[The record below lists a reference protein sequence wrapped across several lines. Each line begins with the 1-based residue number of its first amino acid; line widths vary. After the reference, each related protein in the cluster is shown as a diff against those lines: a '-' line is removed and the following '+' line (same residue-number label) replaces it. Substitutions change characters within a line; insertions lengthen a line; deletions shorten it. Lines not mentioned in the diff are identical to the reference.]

1 MTMVGKRTKF
11 EKYVDNIETIITDY
25 TKNLTSDEIHEI
37 EETIENS
44 QAGSGKIWLE
54 DFIDAQVKK

>member
-11 EKYVDNIETIITDY
+11 EKYVEDVESIITDY
-25 TKNLTSDEIHEI
+25 TKKLTSDEIHEI
-37 EETIENS
+37 EDSIEESN
-44 QAGSGKIWLE
+44 AGSGKIWLE

>member
-11 EKYVDNIETIITDY
+11 EKYVEDVETIITDY
-25 TKNLTSDEIHEI
+25 TKKLTSDEIHEI
-37 EETIENS
+37 EDSIEESN
-44 QAGSGKIWLE
+44 AGSGKIWLE

>member
-11 EKYVDNIETIITDY
+11 EKYVEDVETIITDY
-25 TKNLTSDEIHEI
+25 TKKLTSDEIHEI
-37 EETIENS
+37 EDSIEESN
-44 QAGSGKIWLE
+44 AGSGKLWLE

>member
-11 EKYVDNIETIITDY
+11 EKYVEDVETIITDY
-25 TKNLTSDEIHEI
+25 TKKLTSDEIHDIEDSI
-37 EETIENS
+37 EESN
-44 QAGSGKIWLE
+44 AGSGKIWLE